1 MAGAT
6 TGVPDIGVGAEDTVA
21 RAKVAHE
28 VAAPTGPLSFI
39 ERPEAPAHVR
49 FGSEADIAAPSMNVR
64 YSPVTV
70 RAR

>member
-39 ERPEAPAHVR
+39 ELRTPLA
-49 FGSEADIAAPSMNVR
+49 
-64 YSPVTV
+64 
-70 RAR
+70 

>member
-39 ERPEAPAHVR
+39 ELRTSLA
-49 FGSEADIAAPSMNVR
+49 
-64 YSPVTV
+64 
-70 RAR
+70 